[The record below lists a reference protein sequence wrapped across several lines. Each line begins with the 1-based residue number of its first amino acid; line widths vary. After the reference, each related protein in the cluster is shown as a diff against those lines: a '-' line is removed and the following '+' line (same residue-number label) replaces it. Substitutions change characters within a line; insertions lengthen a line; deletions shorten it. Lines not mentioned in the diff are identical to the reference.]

1 MPFVAPTDAS
11 KRILLARVAVASIEA
26 PARYETASQF
36 ELTLEQAA
44 VFASVE
50 VDDCQV
56 DVCPDREGFRA
67 RQKYPPAVI
76 NGANGKVIRPMW
88 NQKFS
93 RSLEAMDINVLDAY
107 DRLGSKDQ
115 VVVDTMILSLDQKDA
130 ESRILRKGFMKHL
143 ERADMSELRLRSLD
157 SGD

>member
-1 MPFVAPTDAS
+1 MTEVIATEAIKRELIPCFGHIARGVEMYVSSARRSPPDAS

-56 DVCPDREGFRA
+56 DVCPDREGF
-67 RQKYPPAVI
+67 
-76 NGANGKVIRPMW
+76 
-88 NQKFS
+88 
-93 RSLEAMDINVLDAY
+93 
-107 DRLGSKDQ
+107 
-115 VVVDTMILSLDQKDA
+115 
-130 ESRILRKGFMKHL
+130 
-143 ERADMSELRLRSLD
+143 
-157 SGD
+157 